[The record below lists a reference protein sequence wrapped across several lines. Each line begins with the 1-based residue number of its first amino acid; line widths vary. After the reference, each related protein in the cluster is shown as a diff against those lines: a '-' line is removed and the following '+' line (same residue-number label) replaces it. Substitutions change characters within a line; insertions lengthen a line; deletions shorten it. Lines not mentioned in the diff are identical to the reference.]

1 MRPSRLPL
9 AALAL
14 ALILAPSLCAGVGAR
29 LGFLVPQ
36 GDIKDLAKTG
46 WRAEVTAD
54 LNMFRLPFLSTV
66 VSVGAMD
73 FAEKKSDYTADAQSY
88 TQESHIALTGGG
100 VGLRL
105 QPPAAAISPFAE
117 AMLRLASIEQEYKD
131 GAGNSRL
138 DSRTKFG
145 YQFNAGLQFPLAPR
159 VGLEVGGSYMSF
171 FNNKYLHHGVER
183 EIDLKAFGAFVGLDV
198 GIGL

>member
-1 MRPSRLPL
+1 MRLSRLALP
-9 AALAL
+9 ALAL

-54 LNMFRLPFLSTV
+54 LNIFRLPFLSTV

-73 FAEKKSDYTADAQSY
+73 FAEKKSDYTVDAQTY

-105 QPPAAAISPFAE
+105 QPPAAAIKPFAE

-145 YQFNAGLQFPLAPR
+145 YQFNAGLQFSLAPR
-159 VGLEVGGSYMSF
+159 VGLEVGGSYMAF

-198 GIGL
+198 GVGL